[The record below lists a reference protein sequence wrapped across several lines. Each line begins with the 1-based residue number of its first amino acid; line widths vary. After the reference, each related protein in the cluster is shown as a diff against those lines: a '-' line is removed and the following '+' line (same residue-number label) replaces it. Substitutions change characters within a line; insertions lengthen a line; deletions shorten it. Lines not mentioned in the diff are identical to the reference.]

1 MSSGEFLK
9 PLVVMVSNQN
19 VLSNPNVLSVKGN
32 GLIHNSTGCQPKKN
46 NGFKNIRRLEIKA
59 NRRKK

>member
-1 MSSGEFLK
+1 MSRGELLK
-9 PLVVMVSNQN
+9 VLSVMASNQN
-19 VLSNPNVLSVKGN
+19 VLSLSGN

-46 NGFKNIRRLEIKA
+46 NGFKNIRRLDIKA

>member
-1 MSSGEFLK
+1 MSRAAVLFSVAYMATDH
-9 PLVVMVSNQN
+9 P
-19 VLSNPNVLSVKGN
+19 VLSFSN

>member
-1 MSSGEFLK
+1 MSRGEFLIA
-9 PLVVMVSNQN
+9 LSVMASNQN
-19 VLSNPNVLSVKGN
+19 VLSVSGN
-32 GLIHNSTGCQPKKN
+32 GSIHNSTGCQPKKN

>member
-1 MSSGEFLK
+1 M
-9 PLVVMVSNQN
+9 NRAA
-19 VLSNPNVLSVKGN
+19 VLFSVAYMATDHTALNFSGN
-32 GLIHNSTGCQPKKN
+32 GSIHNSTGCQPKKN